1 VQQTVHTRALRR
13 AVEILGSTEAVRDY
27 LGVELPRLLLWL
39 QGRATP
45 PPEVFL
51 RTVDLLLERKMDSL
65 QTPLE
70 FRMVGNVARC
80 PKCDGTE
87 FTPRAAGSKLDGRT
101 ELVCT
106 TCGEISIHGDLIVRL
121 GAEAAQRAA
130 AGVARIAKQQKLK
143 QTAASEPEE
152 EEEEEE
158 EEEAPAPSDPRR
170 SK

>member
-1 VQQTVHTRALRR
+1 MQQTVHTRALHR
-13 AVEILGSTEAVRDY
+13 AAEILGSTEALREY

-51 RTVDLLLERKMDSL
+51 RTVDLLLDRKMDSL
-65 QTPLE
+65 QAPLE

-80 PKCDGTE
+80 PKCDGTQ
-87 FTPRAAGSKLDGRT
+87 FTPRAAGATLDGRT

-106 TCGEISIHGDLIVRL
+106 RCGEISIHGDLIVQL

-130 AGVARIAKQQKLK
+130 AGVAKMRKQQK
-143 QTAASEPEE
+143 QSAASEPDEP
-152 EEEEEE
+152 
-158 EEEAPAPSDPRR
+158 EAPAPSDSRR
-170 SK
+170 SE